1 MTCSESTDNA
11 VSFSNQEGVTA
22 LVTSTGT
29 ESPPDQRAAHRP
41 GVALNAGCETDPS
54 TIDERSD
61 PGDANLRSGDRVFM
75 CRKFTTGEVGNRRPR
90 THVLRVSAELFES

>member
-29 ESPPDQRAAHRP
+29 ESLSDQRAAHRP
-41 GVALNAGCETDPS
+41 GVSPNAGSGSATALWLTGTSGEGDVRVATSCQVPS
-54 TIDERSD
+54 PARI
-61 PGDANLRSGDRVFM
+61 LI
-75 CRKFTTGEVGNRRPR
+75 
-90 THVLRVSAELFES
+90 L

>member
-29 ESPPDQRAAHRP
+29 ESLSDQRAAHRP
-41 GVALNAGCETDPS
+41 GVSSERRERTSRPDAEYVQLHELVGSYLGCSHLGLSRT
-54 TIDERSD
+54 SD
-61 PGDANLRSGDRVFM
+61 GLRISGAKCSM
-75 CRKFTTGEVGNRRPR
+75 SQLEP
-90 THVLRVSAELFES
+90 